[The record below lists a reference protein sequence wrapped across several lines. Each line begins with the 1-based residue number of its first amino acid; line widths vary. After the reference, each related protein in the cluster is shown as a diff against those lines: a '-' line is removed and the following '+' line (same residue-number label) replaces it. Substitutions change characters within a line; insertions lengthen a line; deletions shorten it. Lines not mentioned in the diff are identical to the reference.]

1 MRELNDIEDLF
12 VREVLDT
19 HGEYIVDLLQ
29 ESIESK
35 KLRLTDE
42 LLESLDYKV
51 RKSSNGYFL
60 EVSFLTY
67 GRFIEINFFKSRAIR
82 KHYLQETGDIKR
94 LRISGNSSENFRRQ
108 KKKDTRFYAKNVYGS
123 INRLLGRMSSEY
135 SDQEIARLK
144 GILQNRITSSI

>member
-1 MRELNDIEDLF
+1 VRELNDIEDLF

-42 LLESLDYKV
+42 LLESLNYKV
-51 RKSSNGYFL
+51 RKSSNGYSL

-67 GRFIEINFFKSRAIR
+67 GRFIEINFFKSKAIR
-82 KHYLQETGDIKR
+82 KHYLQESGDIKR
-94 LRISGNSSENFRRQ
+94 LRVSGNSSENFRRL

-144 GILQNRITSSI
+144 GILQNRITSSL

>member
-42 LLESLDYKV
+42 LLESLNYKV
-51 RKSSNGYFL
+51 RKSSNGYSL

-82 KHYLQETGDIKR
+82 NHYLRETGDIQR
-94 LRISGNSSENFRRQ
+94 LRVFGNSSENFRRQ

-135 SDQEIARLK
+135 SEQEIARLK
-144 GILQNRITSSI
+144 GILQNRITSSL

>member
-51 RKSSNGYFL
+51 RKSSNGYSL
-60 EVSFLTY
+60 EISFLTY

-82 KHYLQETGDIKR
+82 NHYLRETGDIQR
-94 LRISGNSSENFRRQ
+94 LRVFGNSSENFRRQ

-135 SDQEIARLK
+135 GDQEIARLK
-144 GILQNRITSSI
+144 GILENRINTSL

>member
-29 ESIESK
+29 ESIEEK
-35 KLRLTDE
+35 KLRITDE

-51 RKSSNGYFL
+51 VKRGGDYVL
-60 EVSFLTY
+60 QISFLSY
-67 GRFIEINFFKSRAIR
+67 GRAIEIQFFKSKRNR
-82 KHYLQETGDIKR
+82 RDI
-94 LRISGNSSENFRRQ
+94 SEKQKSADFRRA

-135 SDQEIARLK
+135 GDQEIARLK
-144 GILQNRITSSI
+144 GILENRINTSL

>member
-1 MRELNDIEDLF
+1 MAELNDIEDLF
-12 VREVLDT
+12 VREILDT

-29 ESIESK
+29 DSIEEK
-35 KLRLTDE
+35 KLRITDE

-51 RKSSNGYFL
+51 VKREGDYVL
-60 EVSFLTY
+60 QISFLSY
-67 GRFIEINFFKSRAIR
+67 GRAVEIQYFKS
-82 KHYLQETGDIKR
+82 KR
-94 LRISGNSSENFRRQ
+94 VRRENRENNKSTDFRRA

-144 GILQNRITSSI
+144 GILENRITASL

>member
-1 MRELNDIEDLF
+1 MAKLNDIEDLF
-12 VREVLDT
+12 VREILDT

-29 ESIESK
+29 ESIEEK
-35 KLRLTDE
+35 KLRITDE

-51 RKSSNGYFL
+51 VKREGDYVL
-60 EVSFLTY
+60 QISFLSY
-67 GRFIEINFFKSRAIR
+67 GRAVEIQYFKSKRIR
-82 KHYLQETGDIKR
+82 R
-94 LRISGNSSENFRRQ
+94 ENRENNKSTDFRRA

-144 GILQNRITSSI
+144 GILENRINTSL

>member
-1 MRELNDIEDLF
+1 MAELNDIEDLF
-12 VREVLDT
+12 VREILDT

-29 ESIESK
+29 DSIEEK
-35 KLRLTDE
+35 KLRITDE

-51 RKSSNGYFL
+51 VKREGDYVL
-60 EVSFLTY
+60 QISFQSY
-67 GRFIEINFFKSRAIR
+67 GRAVEIQYFKS
-82 KHYLQETGDIKR
+82 KR
-94 LRISGNSSENFRRQ
+94 VRRENREKQKSTDFRLA

-144 GILQNRITSSI
+144 GILENRINTSL

>member
-1 MRELNDIEDLF
+1 MPELNDIEDLF
-12 VREVLDT
+12 VREILDT

-29 ESIESK
+29 EAIEEK

-51 RKSSNGYFL
+51 VKREGDYVL
-60 EVSFLTY
+60 QISFLSY
-67 GRFIEINFFKSRAIR
+67 GRAVEIQYFKS
-82 KHYLQETGDIKR
+82 KR
-94 LRISGNSSENFRRQ
+94 VRRENSENNKSTDFRRA

-144 GILQNRITSSI
+144 GILENRINTSL

>member
-1 MRELNDIEDLF
+1 MRELNEIEDLF

-51 RKSSNGYFL
+51 RKSSNGYSL

-67 GRFIEINFFKSRAIR
+67 GRFIEINFFKSKAIR
-82 KHYLQETGDIKR
+82 KHYLQEAGDIKR
-94 LRISGNSSENFRRQ
+94 LRISGNSSENFRRL

-135 SDQEIARLK
+135 SEQEIARLK
-144 GILQNRITSSI
+144 GILQNRITSSL

>member
-1 MRELNDIEDLF
+1 MAELNDIEDLF
-12 VREVLDT
+12 VREILDT

-29 ESIESK
+29 DSIEEK

-51 RKSSNGYFL
+51 RKKGNDYSL
-60 EVSFLTY
+60 EISFLTY
-67 GRFIEINFFKSRAIR
+67 GRFIEINFWKSRAIR
-82 KHYLQETGDIKR
+82 NYYLRETGDIKR
-94 LRISGNSSENFRRQ
+94 LRIFGNSAESFRRQ
-108 KKKDTRFYAKNVYGS
+108 KKKDTRFYARNVYGS

-144 GILQNRITSSI
+144 GILENRINTSL

>member
-1 MRELNDIEDLF
+1 MAKLNDIEDLF
-12 VREVLDT
+12 VREILDT

-29 ESIESK
+29 DSIEEK
-35 KLRLTDE
+35 KLRITDE

-51 RKSSNGYFL
+51 VKREGDYVL
-60 EVSFLTY
+60 QISFLSY
-67 GRFIEINFFKSRAIR
+67 GRAVEIQYFKSKRIR
-82 KHYLQETGDIKR
+82 R
-94 LRISGNSSENFRRQ
+94 ENRENNKSTDFRRA

-144 GILQNRITSSI
+144 GILENRINTSL

>member
-51 RKSSNGYFL
+51 RKSSNGYSL

-67 GRFIEINFFKSRAIR
+67 GRFIEINFFKSKAIS
-82 KHYLQETGDIKR
+82 KHYLQGAGDIKR
-94 LRISGNSSENFRRQ
+94 LRISGNSSENFRRL

-135 SDQEIARLK
+135 SAQEIARLK
-144 GILQNRITSSI
+144 GILQNRITSSL

>member
-1 MRELNDIEDLF
+1 MAELNDIEDLF
-12 VREVLDT
+12 VREILDT

-29 ESIESK
+29 DSIEEK
-35 KLRLTDE
+35 KLRITDE

-51 RKSSNGYFL
+51 VKREGDYVL
-60 EVSFLTY
+60 QISFLSY
-67 GRFIEINFFKSRAIR
+67 GRAVEIQYFKS
-82 KHYLQETGDIKR
+82 KR
-94 LRISGNSSENFRRQ
+94 VRRENSENNKSTDFRRA

-144 GILQNRITSSI
+144 GILENRITASL

>member
-1 MRELNDIEDLF
+1 MAELNDIEDLF
-12 VREVLDT
+12 VREILDT

-29 ESIESK
+29 DSIEEK
-35 KLRLTDE
+35 KLRITDE

-51 RKSSNGYFL
+51 VKRGGDYVL
-60 EVSFLTY
+60 QISFLSY
-67 GRFIEINFFKSRAIR
+67 GRAVEIQYFKSKRIR
-82 KHYLQETGDIKR
+82 R
-94 LRISGNSSENFRRQ
+94 ENRENNKSTDFRRA

-144 GILQNRITSSI
+144 GILENRITSSI

>member
-1 MRELNDIEDLF
+1 MPELNDIEDLF
-12 VREVLDT
+12 VREILDT

-29 ESIESK
+29 DSIEEK
-35 KLRLTDE
+35 NLRITDE

-51 RKSSNGYFL
+51 VKRGGDYVL
-60 EVSFLTY
+60 QISFLSY
-67 GRFIEINFFKSRAIR
+67 GRAVEIQYFKSKRIR
-82 KHYLQETGDIKR
+82 R
-94 LRISGNSSENFRRQ
+94 ENRENNKSMDFRRA

-144 GILQNRITSSI
+144 GILENRINTSL

>member
-29 ESIESK
+29 DSIEEK
-35 KLRLTDE
+35 KLHINFD
-42 LLESLDYKV
+42 LLDSLNYKV
-51 RKSSNGYFL
+51 VKSGSDYIL
-60 EVSFLTY
+60 QISFLSY
-67 GRFIEINFFKSRAIR
+67 GRAVEIQFFKS
-82 KHYLQETGDIKR
+82 KR
-94 LRISGNSSENFRRQ
+94 LRKEASAKQQSSDFRRA

-144 GILQNRITSSI
+144 GILENRINTSI